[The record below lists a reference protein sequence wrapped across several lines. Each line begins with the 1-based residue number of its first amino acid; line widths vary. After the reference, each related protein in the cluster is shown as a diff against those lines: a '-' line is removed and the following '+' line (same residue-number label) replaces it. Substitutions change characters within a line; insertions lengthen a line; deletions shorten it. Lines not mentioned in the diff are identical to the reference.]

1 MFQLSEQQG
10 LERCWGTTICSLQGK
25 SFHRISG
32 LSFMFILPNGICE
45 KGTKTSVFL
54 PLNPGGS
61 YFLKSVL
68 SPAHASEQLCLVVQT
83 DILHSQPPPLL
94 HTFKLQS
101 LKGVLFKK
109 ETSCI
114 FQKTVQV
121 LYWVDH
127 TYRKN
132 GFESPTC
139 LDPSGGSK
147 VLQHFKHHCLP
158 VSPLSHVNISN
169 NTNNNSF

>member
-61 YFLKSVL
+61 HFLKSVL
-68 SPAHASEQLCLVVQT
+68 SPAPASEQLCLVVQT
-83 DILHSQPPPLL
+83 DIMHSQPPPLL

-101 LKGVLFKK
+101 LKGMVFKK

-127 TYRKN
+127 TEKM
-132 GFESPTC
+132 C
-139 LDPSGGSK
+139 LNLLHALIQVVGAK
-147 VLQHFKHHCLP
+147 YFNTLNITAFLQVLFHM
-158 VSPLSHVNISN
+158 
-169 NTNNNSF
+169 